1 MCSSIH
7 VRFPLM
13 AEFVLVEVSQ
23 QIISQ
28 LLSVTVLSRT
38 ADNLRR
44 THFQNLR
51 TETARASAHL
61 IFRLRQGDDTGLNA
75 AAATDKGE
83 ASPHG
88 HPASDTPFPQNQI

>member
-13 AEFVLVEVSQ
+13 AEFVQVEVSQ

-28 LLSVTVLSRT
+28 LLSITVLSRT
-38 ADNLRR
+38 TKNLRR
-44 THFQNLR
+44 THYQNLR
-51 TETARASAHL
+51 TEMTHINDYL
-61 IFRLRQGDDTGLNA
+61 IFCLRQGDNAGLYA

-83 ASPHG
+83 ASSQGQPR
-88 HPASDTPFPQNQI
+88 SDTPFRQNQI